1 MVAILRTVEL
11 KTASADPGRSLTRIF
26 HAERARAYGL
36 ILAIGLC
43 IAASISA
50 VTIVSKLHG
59 PHKQPAGVDFVA
71 FRSAAMMVSRGEAAQ
86 VYLPGSIEREERA
99 EAWVGTT
106 GYYPVMYPPSFLLL
120 LLPLSLLSYAAGYLL
135 FVGGS
140 LVLLIAL
147 LFRDLPGRS
156 ILERLVPV
164 LAFSGVLNTVE
175 AGQNGLL
182 TASCFAG
189 AMRWLDRRPYLA
201 GVCLG
206 FLLCK
211 PHLAIA
217 VPWVLLAGRR
227 WRALLGFVCCGGV
240 MFVASALVLGVP
252 AWIAFAHAA
261 PLARQVVE
269 TSQENPTRM
278 ASLFAGMRLLGAKP
292 ALAYLVQSLGALAVL
307 AVSWRNGRTIS
318 GRNAAALMASAGLLL
333 TPYLFDYDLT
343 CAAIP
348 LVWLLLR
355 GTEDGFLPW
364 DRCVMLA
371 AFFLPVALRPV
382 AIAAGIPLAP
392 PILFALFLVVVRRG
406 KSVPVIVDVPAHA
419 QTLS

>member
-11 KTASADPGRSLTRIF
+11 KTASADPGRSLARIF

-71 FRSAAMMVSRGEAAQ
+71 FRSAAMMVSRGEAVQ
-86 VYLPGSIEREERA
+86 VYLPASIEQEERA

-106 GYYPVMYPPSFLLL
+106 GYYPVLYPPSFLML
-120 LLPLSLLSYAAGYLL
+120 LLPLSLLSFAAGYML

-140 LVLLIAL
+140 LILFTAL
-147 LFRDLPGRS
+147 LFRELPGRS
-156 ILERLVPV
+156 IVERLVPV

-175 AGQNGLL
+175 TGQNGLL
-182 TASCFAG
+182 TASSFAA
-189 AMRWLDRRPYLA
+189 AMRWLDLRPYLA

-211 PHLAIA
+211 PHLALA

-227 WRALLGFVCCGGV
+227 WRALAGFVCCGGV
-240 MFVASALVLGVP
+240 MVVASALVLGVP
-252 AWIAFAHAA
+252 AWIAFVHAA
-261 PLARQVVE
+261 PLARQVIE
-269 TSQENPTRM
+269 TDPENPRRM
-278 ASLFAGMRLLGAKP
+278 ASLFAAMRLLGAKP
-292 ALAYLVQSLGALAVL
+292 ALAYVVQSLGALAVL
-307 AVSWRNGRTIS
+307 AVSWRSGRTIS
-318 GRNAAALMASAGLLL
+318 GGNAAALMASAGLLL

-364 DRCVMLA
+364 DRRVMLA
-371 AFFLPVALRPV
+371 AYFLPVALRPV

-392 PILFALFLVVVRRG
+392 PILFALFAVVVRRG
-406 KSVPVIVDVPAHA
+406 KSAPLVATVPAYEEA
-419 QTLS
+419 RR